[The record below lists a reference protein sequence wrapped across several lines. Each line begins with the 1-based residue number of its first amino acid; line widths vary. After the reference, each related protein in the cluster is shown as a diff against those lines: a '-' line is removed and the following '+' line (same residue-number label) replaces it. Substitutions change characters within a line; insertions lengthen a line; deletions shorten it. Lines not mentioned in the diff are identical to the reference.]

1 VCLLCVSYRVYQ
13 LPSGKQKAVI
23 KASTGDEGS
32 LIKVAMDP
40 SGLYVAC
47 SSSDKTVSLFDFY
60 SGECLAKLYGHSEV
74 VTQVKFST
82 DCRFLYSVSG
92 DGYVT

>member
-1 VCLLCVSYRVYQ
+1 MWPAVALIRLCL
-13 LPSGKQKAVI
+13 
-23 KASTGDEGS
+23 S
-32 LIKVAMDP
+32 LISTPENALRNSTATQVRTFSSFLSLLSPTPP
-40 SGLYVAC
+40 SLSV
-47 SSSDKTVSLFDFY
+47 TL
-60 SGECLAKLYGHSEV
+60 LPLSEV

>member
-1 VCLLCVSYRVYQ
+1 MWPAVALIRLCL
-13 LPSGKQKAVI
+13 
-23 KASTGDEGS
+23 S
-32 LIKVAMDP
+32 LISTLENASQNSTATQVP
-40 SGLYVAC
+40 SLLFFLYSLAHSFL
-47 SSSDKTVSLFDFY
+47 SSPSL
-60 SGECLAKLYGHSEV
+60 SVILLPLSEV

>member
-1 VCLLCVSYRVYQ
+1 MCVQ
-13 LPSGKQKAVI
+13 
-23 KASTGDEGS
+23 
-32 LIKVAMDP
+32 VAMDP

-60 SGECLAKLYGHSEV
+60 SGECLAKLYGHSGIYLLFFSFFSLSPTPPSLSVTLLPLSEV

>member
-1 VCLLCVSYRVYQ
+1 
-13 LPSGKQKAVI
+13 
-23 KASTGDEGS
+23 
-32 LIKVAMDP
+32 MDP

-60 SGECLAKLYGHSEV
+60 SGECLATLYGHSGTYLLFFSFFTLSPTPPSLSVTLLPLSEV